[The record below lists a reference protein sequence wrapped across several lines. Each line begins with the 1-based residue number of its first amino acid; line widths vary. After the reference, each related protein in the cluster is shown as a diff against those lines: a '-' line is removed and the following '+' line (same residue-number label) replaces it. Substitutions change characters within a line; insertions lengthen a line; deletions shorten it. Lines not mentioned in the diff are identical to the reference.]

1 MTASSLGICTV
12 EGTDDGERC
21 LSLSLASVPP
31 SSARLS
37 IATTI
42 LMNSTINATIDT
54 LNHLTEVL
62 KDGQHGFETAA
73 KDVKA
78 PELAQVFQRYAQQR
92 AEFAAKLQSHVA
104 TLGADVEK
112 SGSIAGSMHRG
123 WINLKSA
130 LSTNEPQSVLEE
142 AERGEDAAVAAYR
155 KALENTE
162 IDANTRT
169 LIAAQSTAVKA
180 AHDHVRD
187 LRDSGK
193 YKKK

>member
-1 MTASSLGICTV
+1 
-12 EGTDDGERC
+12 
-21 LSLSLASVPP
+21 
-31 SSARLS
+31 
-37 IATTI
+37 
-42 LMNSTINATIDT
+42 MNSTTNSTIET
-54 LNHLTEVL
+54 LNDLTEVL

-78 PELAQVFQRYAQQR
+78 PELAQIFQGYASQR
-92 AEFAAKLQSHVA
+92 AEFAAKLQAHVA

-130 LSTNEPQSVLEE
+130 LSTNEPQAVLEE

-155 KALENTE
+155 KAMEQREL
-162 IDANTRT
+162 DAATRA
-169 LIAAQSTAVKA
+169 LIASQSTAVKA

-193 YKKK
+193 YRKK